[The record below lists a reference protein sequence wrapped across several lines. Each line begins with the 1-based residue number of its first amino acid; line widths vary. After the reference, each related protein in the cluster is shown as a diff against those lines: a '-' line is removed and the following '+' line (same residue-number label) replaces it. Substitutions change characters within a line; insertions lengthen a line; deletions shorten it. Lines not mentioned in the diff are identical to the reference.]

1 MYTLY
6 YGEIQ
11 HYMIKCVTCDRSV
24 VYSWYSSF
32 STNKTD
38 RHDITEI
45 LLQVALNTIYVL
57 WNVPN
62 SLLDLAHFLENILL
76 CFNLTC
82 NFKVDG

>member
-57 WNVPN
+57 
-62 SLLDLAHFLENILL
+62 
-76 CFNLTC
+76 
-82 NFKVDG
+82 